1 VSKHN
6 TRLARPRGSRAR
18 QALRS
23 GQPGVLYIR
32 TNPENQRVPRKKKPN
47 RRARPAAPVGE
58 WLPLPI
64 LLTLAAGMIVFAVFQ
79 LAGTGSA
86 ALAAVAVAL
95 AGGLWW
101 HRYQS
106 AGEPMPQRRPRGRRS
121 RRS

>member
-1 VSKHN
+1 V
-6 TRLARPRGSRAR
+6 R
-18 QALRS
+18 
-23 GQPGVLYIR
+23 
-32 TNPENQRVPRKKKPN
+32 RKKKPN

-64 LLTLAAGMIVFAVFQ
+64 LLTLAAGVIVFAVFQ
-79 LAGTGSA
+79 LVGTESA

-106 AGEPMPQRRPRGRRS
+106 PAEPAARHPRRTRRPRRR
-121 RRS
+121 